1 MPERQWKLGEDMY
14 PTDNILDPIT
24 LNDIILAA
32 HCNERILDE
41 SAIRR
46 VAKEILENRMID
58 FEYILENNID
68 EIIAEAKKGR
78 E

>member
-1 MPERQWKLGEDMY
+1 MNERKWKLGEDMHPNDY
-14 PTDNILDPIT
+14 IFDPIT

-32 HCNERILDE
+32 HCNERVLDE
-41 SAIRR
+41 TAIKR

-68 EIIAEAKKGR
+68 EIIAEAAKGR
-78 E
+78 N